1 MPSFSKSFRIHFLA
15 FRTDRIAPE
24 RESKLRHT
32 GFVPINAENE
42 KRTILPQYAWI
53 VEFWKDA
60 NVIWISK
67 IEKVLCDVMI
77 S

>member
-1 MPSFSKSFRIHFLA
+1 M
-15 FRTDRIAPE
+15 
-24 RESKLRHT
+24 
-32 GFVPINAENE
+32 
-42 KRTILPQYAWI
+42 PQYAWI